1 MKRFGL
7 RWILLLLLSCNQ
19 IERGETLSQRDI
31 EYIRKLDLLDQ
42 GEHIIRFYSQFKTH
56 VAGNFFTDQRVAA
69 YWIDE
74 RNSEKNRI
82 VFAYYKDIEKMD
94 TIYIDAPTYTSY
106 LLVTKND
113 SSKFKIFV
121 DGGKRDVKSFFDR
134 ALQEWRVKRTRNV
147 D

>member
-1 MKRFGL
+1 M
-7 RWILLLLLSCNQ
+7 LLSCNQ
-19 IERGETLSQRDI
+19 IERGETLTQEDI
-31 EYIRKLDLLDQ
+31 EYIRKLNLLDQ
-42 GEHIIRFYSQFKTH
+42 DEHIIRFYSQFRTN
-56 VAGNFFTDQRVAA
+56 VAGNVLTDRRIAA

-74 RNSEKNRI
+74 RNSERNKMT
-82 VFAYYKDIEKMD
+82 FAYYEDIAKID
-94 TIYIDAPTYTSY
+94 TIHIAAPTYTSY
-106 LLVTKND
+106 LLVTRND